1 MTQTKEAEAE
11 PRLFAFAR
19 VASAVLTH
27 FLVVIL
33 TVFVAVLARPGTSK
47 LVFLASFPHDTS
59 SKLDRFKIKFS
70 FFMTEAVLLFS
81 PNGSLMKKF
90 SHKMKGRVHW
100 MLQCAC
106 VTCASLGLATIF
118 YNKHLHGKPHFTSW
132 HGLLG
137 VITVC
142 AAAVQS
148 LAALPLIYHSLVKGW
163 SLAKIKRYHATAGL
177 VTYLLGSVSLLL
189 GLTSGW
195 FTKSVGDAA
204 WYLAA
209 LCPVLCA
216 LVIMNQ
222 VTSAYVAKKRF
233 QS

>member
-1 MTQTKEAEAE
+1 MTQTKEAETE
-11 PRLFAFAR
+11 PRLLAFAR

-27 FLVVIL
+27 FVVVIL
-33 TVFVAVLARPGTSK
+33 TVFVAVLARPGTSWFSWHP
-47 LVFLASFPHDTS
+47 FLMTLA
-59 SKLDRFKIKFS
+59 FS

-81 PNGSLMKKF
+81 PHGSLMKKF
-90 SHKMKGRVHW
+90 SHKVKGRVHW

-106 VTCASLGLATIF
+106 VTCATLGLATIF
-118 YNKHLHGKPHFTSW
+118 YNKHLHGKSHFTSW

>member
-1 MTQTKEAEAE
+1 MAHSKETEAE

-27 FLVVIL
+27 FLGISL
-33 TVFVAVLARPGTSK
+33 TGFVALLARPGTSWFSWHP
-47 LVFLASFPHDTS
+47 FLMTLA
-59 SKLDRFKIKFS
+59 FS
-70 FFMTEAVLLFS
+70 FFMTEAILLFS
-81 PNGSLMKKF
+81 PHGSPMRRF
-90 SHKMKGRVHW
+90 SYKVKRRVHW

-106 VTCASLGLATIF
+106 VTCAALGLAAIF

-142 AAAVQS
+142 VVAVQS
-148 LAALPLIYHSLVKGW
+148 LAAVPLIYHSLVKGW
-163 SLAKIKRYHATAGL
+163 SLAKFKRYHATSGL
-177 VTYLLGSVSLLL
+177 VTYLFGSVSLLL

-195 FTKSVGDAA
+195 FTKSVGDAT

-209 LCPVLCA
+209 LCPILCA
-216 LVIMNQ
+216 LIIMNQ

>member
-1 MTQTKEAEAE
+1 MT
-11 PRLFAFAR
+11 
-19 VASAVLTH
+19 
-27 FLVVIL
+27 
-33 TVFVAVLARPGTSK
+33 LA
-47 LVFLASFPHDTS
+47 
-59 SKLDRFKIKFS
+59 FS